1 MIDQGNLINS
11 LQQIIQ
17 NWIMTVLGLLKSGK
31 VRLRQTIDQGNLIKT
46 SWSMIQQVRPHHGD
60 TLLDGAA
67 QSVRYGGML
76 RDRSAQPDNVNSK
89 EVADSTNFVM
99 GSDAAEFVNK
109 VNDQVRQRQRRMS
122 NVAGT
127 GEEHSIIW

>member
-1 MIDQGNLINS
+1 MI
-11 LQQIIQ
+11 
-17 NWIMTVLGLLKSGK
+17 GLLKSGK
-31 VRLRQTIDQGNLIKT
+31 VRLRHTQPAKT
-46 SWSMIQQVRPHHGD
+46 SWSMMQQVRPHHGE

-67 QSVRYGGML
+67 QSVRYGEII
-76 RDRSAQPDNVNSK
+76 RDRSGQLENVNSK

-99 GSDAAEFVNK
+99 GSDAAEFVNR
-109 VNDQVRQRQRRMS
+109 VNDQVRKRQRRVS